1 MDSPSG
7 RRGQRSRPL
16 GHEYPE
22 HHRGRPPG
30 LVRLPRRG
38 RARKW
43 TRWRRG
49 SLRAK
54 AKCSVVRGSERL
66 AGSAHRLAT
75 RASTALVMASFAG
88 TERKGLCLKACPRPA
103 EPCLRGARRYL
114 ARSPGRSNFSSC
126 RGHQVLRH
134 SNTECTHVP
143 A

>member
-1 MDSPSG
+1 VTTAGGVADRVRGPAGEGFAQVMVGVVDC
-7 RRGQRSRPL
+7 RLQEAAEATRGQRSRPL

-88 TERKGLCLKACPRPA
+88 T
-103 EPCLRGARRYL
+103 
-114 ARSPGRSNFSSC
+114 
-126 RGHQVLRH
+126 
-134 SNTECTHVP
+134 
-143 A
+143 